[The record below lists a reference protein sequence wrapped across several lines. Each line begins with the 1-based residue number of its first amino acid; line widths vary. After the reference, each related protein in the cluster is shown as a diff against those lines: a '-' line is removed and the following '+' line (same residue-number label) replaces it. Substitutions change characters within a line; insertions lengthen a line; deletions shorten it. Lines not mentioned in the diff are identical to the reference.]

1 MNNRVHASLVT
12 MVALVMSLPA
22 ISFSHTAQGQDTDE
36 AQTILRSAAQETQKK
51 CFMRIHFDTFQYQ
64 DCVSELSASHH
75 DDDLVNLGINYFGYV
90 GAMDAVRTGML
101 GAEQSAHLFLGQF
114 RKLQKKLHISDQS
127 LCASIPG
134 NCDIRIALMKKM
146 EQAPKPALIDQDAS
160 SNHHRH

>member
-1 MNNRVHASLVT
+1 MTSPVHACLISL
-12 MVALVMSLPA
+12 ALSMPTVPL
-22 ISFSHTAQGQDTDE
+22 SHAGQGQEADE
-36 AQTILRSAAQETQKK
+36 ALTVLQNAAKDTQKT

-64 DCVSELSASHH
+64 DCVTELSASHH
-75 DDDLVNLGINYFGYV
+75 DNDLVNLGINYFGYV

-114 RKLQKKLHISDQS
+114 RKLQKKLNISDQS

-134 NCDIRIALMKKM
+134 NCNIRIALMKKM
-146 EQAPKPALIDQDAS
+146 EQAPTPVLTDRDAS

>member
-1 MNNRVHASLVT
+1 MTSPVHASLI
-12 MVALVMSLPA
+12 ALALSMPTFLL
-22 ISFSHTAQGQDTDE
+22 SHAVQAQDADE
-36 AQTILRSAAQETQKK
+36 ALTILQNAAKDTQKT

>member
-12 MVALVMSLPA
+12 MVALAMALPT
-22 ISFSHTAQGQDTDE
+22 ISFSHAAQGQDTDE
-36 AQTILRSAAQETQKK
+36 ALRILQSAAQETQKT

-64 DCVSELSASHH
+64 DCVSALSVSHH
-75 DDDLVNLGINYFGYV
+75 DNDLVNLGINYFGYV
-90 GAMDAVRTGML
+90 GAMDAVRTGMV

-146 EQAPKPALIDQDAS
+146 EQAPKPAWIDQDTS